1 MKHRKIATLIYAIA
15 MLLLSSA
22 CCESKE
28 YRDTKANIRFELKDN
43 WTVTSNTPLTLV
55 SPGGET
61 VLVFEVVK
69 ASTLENALVDAEVF
83 LGKNLSNITMTP
95 RKDIMINGIPA
106 SEVEGSCSMNGIPA
120 AYKLLVLAG
129 ASDWYT
135 YLYYFGAAGHE
146 TINKEAI
153 QNFLGSIKKIRQR

>member
-1 MKHRKIATLIYAIA
+1 MKHREIAALIFTIA

-28 YRDTKANIRFELKDN
+28 YRDTRANIRFELKDN

-69 ASTLENALVDAEVF
+69 ASTLDNALDDAEVF

-95 RKDIMINGIPA
+95 RKDIIINGIPA
-106 SEVEGSCSMNGIPA
+106 SEVEGNCNMNGIPA
-120 AYKLLVLAG
+120 VYKLLVLAG
-129 ASDWYT
+129 TSDWYT

-146 TINKEAI
+146 TVNKEVI
-153 QNFLGSIKKIRQR
+153 RNFLVSIKRIRQR